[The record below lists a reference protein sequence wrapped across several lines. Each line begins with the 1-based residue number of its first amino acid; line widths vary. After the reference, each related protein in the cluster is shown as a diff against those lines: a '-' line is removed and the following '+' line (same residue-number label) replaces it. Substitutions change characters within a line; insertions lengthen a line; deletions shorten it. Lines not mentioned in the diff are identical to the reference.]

1 MIRPRARSPNL
12 IVWRSDDLSPV
23 LNEMWICISAHAEPD
38 ILVEVLK
45 NHEIVPASVKAE
57 ILKLC
62 IVHAHSAAVNH
73 TVLKGKDRVIEI
85 HLIVDSLHK

>member
-1 MIRPRARSPNL
+1 
-12 IVWRSDDLSPV
+12 
-23 LNEMWICISAHAEPD
+23 MWIWIAAHAEPD
-38 ILVEVLK
+38 ILIEILK

-73 TVLKGKDRVIEI
+73 TVLKGKDRVIKV
-85 HLIVDSLHK
+85 HLIIDGLHKGLLL